1 MHSLVLNLSDCIW
14 VFFCQGLSNLYVA
27 WQNAL
32 EPHMSKDTLE
42 FHWGKHHRAYVDN
55 LNKQIVGTELGDGKS
70 LEDVVIA
77 SYNKGDLLPAFN
89 NAAQV

>member
-1 MHSLVLNLSDCIW
+1 
-14 VFFCQGLSNLYVA
+14 
-27 WQNAL
+27 
-32 EPHMSKDTLE
+32 MSKDTLE

-89 NAAQV
+89 NAAQVCIYVCVCGNIESLYTYIHFLKVLVLLN

>member
-1 MHSLVLNLSDCIW
+1 
-14 VFFCQGLSNLYVA
+14 
-27 WQNAL
+27 
-32 EPHMSKDTLE
+32 MSKDTLE

-89 NAAQV
+89 NAGQVCICVCVCGNIESLYTYIHFLKVLVLLN